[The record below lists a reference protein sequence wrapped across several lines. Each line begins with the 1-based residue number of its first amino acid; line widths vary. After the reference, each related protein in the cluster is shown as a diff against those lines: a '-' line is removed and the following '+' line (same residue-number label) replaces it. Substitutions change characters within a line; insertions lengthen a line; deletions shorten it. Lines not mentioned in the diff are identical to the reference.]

1 MKKYT
6 TIALIAIVTFGGC
19 VKLDIEKDTPKCI
32 VKEIKQFQRSGVCDN
47 AEVAAYTFQGKTLYA
62 FSLGNCQVDSQAD
75 VLDDECKLLG
85 SLGGFVGNT
94 NINGEPFSNAV
105 FLKTIWSK

>member
-6 TIALIAIVTFGGC
+6 TVALIAISIFSGC
-19 VKLDIEKDTPKCI
+19 TKLDIERDTPKCI
-32 VKEIKQFQRSGVCDN
+32 VKEIKNFKRPGMCDN
-47 AEVAAYTFQGKTLYA
+47 AEVAVYTFQGKTVYV
-62 FSLGNCQVDSQAD
+62 FSPGNCQVDSQAD
-75 VLDDECKLLG
+75 VLDEECKFLG

-94 NINGEPFSNAV
+94 KINGESFSNAV